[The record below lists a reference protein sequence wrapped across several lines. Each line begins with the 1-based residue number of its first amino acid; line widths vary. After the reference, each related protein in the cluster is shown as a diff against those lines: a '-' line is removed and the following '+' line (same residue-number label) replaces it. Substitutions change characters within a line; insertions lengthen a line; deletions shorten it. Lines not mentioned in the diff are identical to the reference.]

1 MSPLPTFDDVLEA
14 ARRIES
20 LIKRTPVMTS
30 RLINQAVGAELFFK
44 CEHLQSAGAFKFRGT
59 SYVMTRLTP
68 EQRRAGVITHS
79 SGNHAQALA
88 LAAQRAAVAATIVMP
103 EGSNPMK
110 QAATIGYGAR
120 VLTCP
125 NTQADRESACQQ
137 EMERVGL
144 HLVHPYDDERIIAG
158 AGTATLELLEEV
170 PDLDAV
176 VTPVGGG
183 GLLSGS
189 ILAARGKTRVYGA
202 EPTGADD
209 AHRGIAQ
216 GRRVTDQ
223 HPETVSDG
231 LRTCLGVLNF
241 AIIHPGAAGIGLAT
255 DEETLSAMRLVHART
270 KQLIE
275 PSSAVPLACLLNGS
289 IPARGR
295 IGVVIR
301 GGNVDLESL

>member
-79 SGNHAQALA
+79 SGNHAQSLA
-88 LAAQRAAVAATIVMP
+88 LAAQRVAV
-103 EGSNPMK
+103 
-110 QAATIGYGAR
+110 AATIGYGAR

-189 ILAARGKTRVYGA
+189 ILAARGETRVYGA

-295 IGVVIR
+295 IGVVIS